1 MFCNF
6 TSFRVLVSYDS
17 LFKNLLQKYPKHVNF
32 GYKLKMLLFYMKLCI
47 LQNSRVLISS
57 MEKDFFKFYR
67 KLKETQKS
75 LVQAFKVFGFISR
88 KTLQSGKFKGPD
100 FKRDNNF
107 INHTP
112 AQNYSNKGLLSAKC
126 KAFLFYF

>member
-1 MFCNF
+1 
-6 TSFRVLVSYDS
+6 
-17 LFKNLLQKYPKHVNF
+17 
-32 GYKLKMLLFYMKLCI
+32 
-47 LQNSRVLISS
+47 

-67 KLKETQKS
+67 KLKETQES

-112 AQNYSNKGLLSAKC
+112 AQNYSNKALRSAKC

>member
-1 MFCNF
+1 
-6 TSFRVLVSYDS
+6 
-17 LFKNLLQKYPKHVNF
+17 
-32 GYKLKMLLFYMKLCI
+32 MLLFYMKLCI

-75 LVQAFKVFGFISR
+75 LVHAFKVFGFISR